1 MAAAGGIVHP
11 DPNAGP
17 HTHPPLPAHTRR
29 TALKTMSIG
38 LLVAALA
45 AIATVEAAPATDKA
59 AVAAIQSATKG
70 KMKAAKG
77 TAKDRDCGQVDYE
90 AEAVDLN
97 GDGQLEVLT
106 KEYGSCFG
114 RAGVQM
120 NMYVKDKTGPW
131 KAQFGFP
138 GEPKI
143 LKAKSHGFPDIE
155 ILGPGT
161 CFPVWRYD
169 GRQYQV
175 IKKCR

>member
-1 MAAAGGIVHP
+1 
-11 DPNAGP
+11 
-17 HTHPPLPAHTRR
+17 
-29 TALKTMSIG
+29 LKTMS
-38 LLVAALA
+38 VCLA
-45 AIATVEAAPATDKA
+45 AAAFAVVPPLEAAPAADKA

-77 TAKDRDCGQVDYE
+77 KANDKDCGQIDYE

-106 KEYGSCFG
+106 REFGSCFG
-114 RAGVQM
+114 RTGVQM
-120 NMYVKDKTGPW
+120 NLYIKGKTGQW

-138 GEPKI
+138 GEPKV
-143 LKAKSHGFPDIE
+143 LKSKSHGFPDIE

-161 CFPVWRYD
+161 CFPVWRYN
-169 GRQYQV
+169 GQQYQV

>member
-1 MAAAGGIVHP
+1 MTVV
-11 DPNAGP
+11 
-17 HTHPPLPAHTRR
+17 
-29 TALKTMSIG
+29 
-38 LLVAALA
+38 LLGATLAAL
-45 AIATVEAAPATDKA
+45 ATVEAAPATDKA

-70 KMKAAKG
+70 KMNSGKG
-77 TAKDRDCGQVDYE
+77 TLKDADCGQVDYE

-106 KEYGSCFG
+106 KEFGSCFG
-114 RAGVQM
+114 RTGMQM
-120 NMYVKDKTGPW
+120 NLYIKAKSGQW

-143 LKAKSHGFPDIE
+143 LKTKSNGFPDIE

-169 GRQYQV
+169 GQQYQV